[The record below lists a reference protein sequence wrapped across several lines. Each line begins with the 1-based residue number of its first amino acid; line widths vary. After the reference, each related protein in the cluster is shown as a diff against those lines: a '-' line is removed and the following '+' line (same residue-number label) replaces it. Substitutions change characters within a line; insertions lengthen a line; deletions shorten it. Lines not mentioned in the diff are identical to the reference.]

1 LICPLTNL
9 NIKTVMKIKDLIEEL
24 SKLNPESTLMFSN
37 HIECF
42 MSNSGCSFVADYQ
55 LNEFTKKEFKQEV
68 EDMEFN
74 SDGFEDEEDFK
85 KDVLGEVDKNG
96 VVVFMVTGEENWNQ

>member
-1 LICPLTNL
+1 
-9 NIKTVMKIKDLIEEL
+9 MKIKDLINEL

-42 MSNSGCSFVADYQ
+42 RSNSGCSFVADYE
-55 LNEFTKKEFKQEV
+55 LHDFTKKEFKQEV

-74 SDGFEDEEDFK
+74 SYGIEDEDEYK
-85 KDVLGEVDKNG
+85 KDIVGEVDKNG

>member
-1 LICPLTNL
+1 
-9 NIKTVMKIKDLIEEL
+9 MKIKDLINEL

-37 HIECF
+37 HIDCF

-68 EDMEFN
+68 EDMEFD
-74 SDGFEDEEDFK
+74 SDGIEDHEDDFK
-85 KDVLGEVDKNG
+85 KDIIGKVDKNG
-96 VVVFMVTGEENWNQ
+96 VVVFLVTGEENWNQ

>member
-1 LICPLTNL
+1 
-9 NIKTVMKIKDLIEEL
+9 MKIKDLINEL

-42 MSNSGCSFVADYQ
+42 RSDSGCAFVGSYR
-55 LNEFTKKEFKQEV
+55 LNDFTKKEFKEEV

-74 SDGFEDEEDFK
+74 SDGIEDEDEYK
-85 KDVLGEVDKNG
+85 KDIVGEVDKDG
-96 VVVFMVTGEENWNQ
+96 VVVFMVSGEENWNE